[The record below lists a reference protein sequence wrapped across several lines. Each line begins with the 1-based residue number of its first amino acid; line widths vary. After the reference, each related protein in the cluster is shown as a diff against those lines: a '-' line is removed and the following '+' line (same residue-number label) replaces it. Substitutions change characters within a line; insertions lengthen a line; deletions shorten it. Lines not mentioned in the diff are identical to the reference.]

1 MMMTLN
7 YFLHNK
13 EEKKKQNASKIQNLK
28 KEKYVMAENHNDN
41 NVTSNNQHT
50 NADKDDDN
58 NSLDSGPTSLHLSS
72 IICSEH
78 HTSNTNSQPI
88 NGHFNSPCLSPNS
101 KKLVPIE
108 VVEKLRSELMDL
120 KEWKAKATQEI
131 VDRDRALA
139 DLENELIKQQSDFDI
154 SNEECVGHQKTI
166 QELKSALDQVVHKHN

>member
-1 MMMTLN
+1 
-7 YFLHNK
+7 
-13 EEKKKQNASKIQNLK
+13 
-28 KEKYVMAENHNDN
+28 MAENHNDN
-41 NVTSNNQHT
+41 SNVTSNNQHT

-88 NGHFNSPCLSPNS
+88 NNGHFNSPCLSPNS

-139 DLENELIKQQSDFDI
+139 DLENELIKQQSEFDI

-166 QELKSALDQVVHKHN
+166 QELKSALDQVVHKYISK